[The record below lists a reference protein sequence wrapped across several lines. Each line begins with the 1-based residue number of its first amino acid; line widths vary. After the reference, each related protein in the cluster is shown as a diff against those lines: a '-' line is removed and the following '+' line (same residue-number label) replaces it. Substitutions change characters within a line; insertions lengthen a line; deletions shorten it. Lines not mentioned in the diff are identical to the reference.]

1 MNYHNITKD
10 DMLNGDGL
18 RTVLWV
24 SGCTQ
29 KCYNCQNPQTWDFN
43 SGIPFTEETMTELL
57 NDLSKDYISGL
68 TFSGG
73 HPLEKQNLDCVTYIA
88 KTVKKLYPNKT
99 IWLYTGYLWEEVKD
113 LEIIK
118 YLDVIVDR
126 KYVDSQ
132 RDVTLAWRG
141 SSNQRVIDVQ
151 KSLADNTVR
160 LYCE

>member
-18 RTVLWV
+18 RVVLWV
-24 SGCTQ
+24 SGCNHHC
-29 KCYNCQNPQTWDFN
+29 KNCQNPQTWNKD
-43 SGIPFTEETMTELL
+43 SGIPF
-57 NDLSKDYISGL
+57 DLDTIFEICNQLDKPYISGI

-73 HPLEKQNLDCVTYIA
+73 DPLLPDNREIIQAISTLVKFYYPT
-88 KTVKKLYPNKT
+88 KTQ
-99 IWLYTGYLWEEVKD
+99 WLYTGYKWEEVKD

-118 YLDVIVDR
+118 YLDVIVDG

-141 SSNQRVIDVQ
+141 SSNQRVIDAQ